1 MGSPLERRRSGGRR
15 LSDARDMRAL
25 RGLLHDIGHEI
36 ITLSYL
42 VEAVRGDTALPE
54 DSGYRLELLA
64 MELDRLT
71 EIIRDGLSR
80 GTGNPPGPVPVR
92 DLAAQ
97 LARLAQAAYPAEVTL
112 LPGPDATAE
121 VSPVLLWRVL
131 SNLVD
136 NAVRAAGPQG
146 RVTIAV
152 LQEGTAA
159 FQEGT
164 AVVEVADDGPGFG
177 SGPKGEASLG
187 LDIVVS
193 LLKASGGSL
202 DVRERSTGGT
212 LVRMTLPGQAGAPRV
227 PAHADGRP
235 G

>member
-97 LARLAQAAYPAEVTL
+97 LTRLAQAAYPAEVTL

-146 RVTIAV
+146 RVTVAV
-152 LQEGTAA
+152 Y
-159 FQEGT
+159 QEGT

-177 SGPKGEASLG
+177 SAPKGEASLG
-187 LDIVVS
+187 LDVVVS
-193 LLKASGGSL
+193 LLEASGGSL
-202 DVRERSTGGT
+202 DVQERSTGGT